1 MRPAWHLWAWRPKL
15 MTSLNIIFETRVDV
29 ACQTSAW
36 RPTLMLPA
44 QHQPRNQTWC
54 HLLTPALKPKL
65 MPPTYTSA
73 HQTIYWVFPYLT
85 TPRLQIIYS
94 DNTKRNLWILK
105 KVVFHSLPMF
115 MHFCQHDSFLLSLLI
130 QNSIVC
136 WKCNIYS

>member
-1 MRPAWHLWAWRPKL
+1 MRPAWYLWNWRPKL

-54 HLLTPALKPKL
+54 CLLTPALKSKL
-65 MPPTYTSA
+65 MPPTCTSA
-73 HQTIYWVFPYLT
+73 HQTINWVFPYLM

-105 KVVFHSLPMF
+105 KSFFSLPPDVYAF
-115 MHFCQHDSFLLSLLI
+115 LSTWLLSAIFAHTEQHRMLEM
-130 QNSIVC
+130 
-136 WKCNIYS
+136 